1 MSEGELC
8 HCLCVSLGHSCEHCV
23 QFHDPCCCCCYLSEH
38 HYDPCYC
45 CLPEQSDVYL
55 AISEPEEETVIL
67 AAKDNAK
74 AKMK

>member
-8 HCLCVSLGHSCEHCV
+8 HCLCVSLGHSCQHCG
-23 QFHDPCCCCCYLSEH
+23 QFHVP
-38 HYDPCYC
+38 C

-55 AISEPEEETVIL
+55 AISEPEEETAIF

-74 AKMK
+74 VKMK